1 MTKHKNKDI
10 SNVLAFTVKGLRM
23 TINST
28 QITLFHN
35 AAIADK

>member
-1 MTKHKNKDI
+1 MTKHKKEDI
-10 SNVLAFTVKGLRM
+10 SNILPFTVKGLRM

-35 AAIADK
+35 SAIADK